1 MLSFVT
7 TAMKFM
13 AVKFLSSATDDGFQ
27 WGDEGKSFAYLKTLI
42 DSLQTILWPVLIVVA
57 SAATIYSIYIGVMMA
72 KAEEASE
79 RDKFKTRFFNV
90 LIAAIVV
97 IVIILLV
104 QLVVV
109 PNLEG
114 WLGSVS

>member
-7 TAMKFM
+7 TAMKFL
-13 AVKFLSSATDDGFQ
+13 AFQ
-27 WGDEGKSFAYLKTLI
+27 WNGVEVDDKFAYLKTLS
-42 DSLQTILWPVLIVVA
+42 DSLQSILWPVLIVIA

-72 KAEEASE
+72 KAEESSE

-97 IVIILLV
+97 IVIILLM
-104 QLVVV
+104 QLVVI
-109 PNLEG
+109 PNLSG
-114 WLGSVS
+114 WLGSMS